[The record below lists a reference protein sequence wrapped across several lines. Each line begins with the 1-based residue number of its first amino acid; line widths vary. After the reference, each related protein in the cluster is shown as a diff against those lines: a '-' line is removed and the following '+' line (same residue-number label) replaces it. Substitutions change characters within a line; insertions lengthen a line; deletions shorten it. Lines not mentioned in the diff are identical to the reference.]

1 MKWMTYIH
9 SQLVGGIVAAGTAA
23 LFYSLLTDM
32 ESKGGSI
39 RIHWLGALL
48 YQVGGKVLLIS
59 VLSVGAVLIAW
70 ALWPEPL
77 NEEA

>member
-9 SQLVGGIVAAGTAA
+9 SQLVGGIVAAGTAVV
-23 LFYSLLTDM
+23 FYSMLTGM
-32 ESKGGSI
+32 ERKGGSI

-59 VLSVGAVLIAW
+59 VMSIAAGMIAW
-70 ALWPEPL
+70 AL
-77 NEEA
+77 